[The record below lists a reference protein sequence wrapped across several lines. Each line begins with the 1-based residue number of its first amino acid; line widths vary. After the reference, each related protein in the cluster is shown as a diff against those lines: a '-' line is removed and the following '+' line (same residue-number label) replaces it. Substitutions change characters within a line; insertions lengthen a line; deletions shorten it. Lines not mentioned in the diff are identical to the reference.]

1 MIKKIFVLCGV
12 VLILVACNGVPTLP
26 PVAVDINQVKNNN
39 HRNYN
44 TYTMF
49 FSARSIGFSESELNK
64 EEFLKRSFNMFAES
78 IGKNNAATWIGSNTG
93 YDVKSSKNI
102 CDLYSLPYSGG
113 PYIIFSKENPILA
126 KKKQEEAVILDFSSV
141 NSNRIRYVLS
151 ELEQNIRRKQ
161 YTKVNQYQINKQ
173 IVLSTYENNI
183 DFVKDVIVAI
193 LGK

>member
-1 MIKKIFVLCGV
+1 MIKKMFVLFGIM
-12 VLILVACNGVPTLP
+12 LMFVACNGIATLP
-26 PVAVDINQVKNNN
+26 PVAVSLNQIKDGN

-49 FSARSIGFSESELNK
+49 FSARNIGFSESELNK
-64 EEFLKRSFNMFAES
+64 KEFLKRSFNMFSES
-78 IGKNNAATWIGSNTG
+78 IGKNNAATWIGSNSR

-126 KKKQEEAVILDFSSV
+126 KKKYEEAVILDFSSV
-141 NSNRIRYVLS
+141 NSNRIRFVLA
-151 ELEQNIRRKQ
+151 ELEQKIRRKQ
-161 YTKVNQYQINKQ
+161 YIKVNQYQINKQ
-173 IVLSTYENNI
+173 IVLSTYENNV
-183 DFVKDVIVAI
+183 DFIKDVIVAI